1 MQNTDSKFRQPND
14 GQQAGKEPRSNDRDV
29 PLSGNDLS
37 PFRGPPG
44 YIEAAH
50 HRDDETDTDA

>member
-14 GQQAGKEPRSNDRDV
+14 GPQAGKEPRSNDRDV
-29 PLSGNDLS
+29 PLSGNDPS
-37 PFRGPPG
+37 PFRRPPG

-50 HRDDETDTDA
+50 HPDQ